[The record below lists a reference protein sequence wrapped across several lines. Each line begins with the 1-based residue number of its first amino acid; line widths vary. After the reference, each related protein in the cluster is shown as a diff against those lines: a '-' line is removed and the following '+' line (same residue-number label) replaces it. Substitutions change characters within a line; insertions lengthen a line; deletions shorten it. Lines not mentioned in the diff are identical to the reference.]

1 MCKAETAW
9 VRFELT
15 ERFPVRRFSRPL
27 HSTTLPP
34 RLGPKTLRPTRLMQE
49 ASSTFW
55 GPAHQQIYVPQE
67 LRLPRYPRDD
77 TWPVLR
83 RLT

>member
-1 MCKAETAW
+1 
-9 VRFELT
+9 
-15 ERFPVRRFSRPL
+15 
-27 HSTTLPP
+27 
-34 RLGPKTLRPTRLMQE
+34 MQE